1 MITSV
6 LVLSATKI
14 ARDCLKNET
23 GNGRTLSLQALCND
37 GSINACTLMLDDS
50 HRAMNAILKAS
61 NLGVLEN
68 LTAWFLKIW
77 VRQKS
82 SLYFFNSSESFNLFK
97 IFIPDDLDNDLFLAV
112 KTFINYSDDKVPE
125 LWI

>member
-23 GNGRTLSLQALCND
+23 GNGRTLFLQALCSD

-50 HRAMNAILKAS
+50 HRTMNAILKAN
-61 NLGVLEN
+61 NLGFLEN
-68 LTAWFLKIW
+68 LTAWFFKDLSSS
-77 VRQKS
+77 KS
-82 SLYFFNSSESFNLFK
+82 
-97 IFIPDDLDNDLFLAV
+97 PHC
-112 KTFINYSDDKVPE
+112 TF
-125 LWI
+125 

>member
-97 IFIPDDLDNDLFLAV
+97 IFIPDDLDMIYF
-112 KTFINYSDDKVPE
+112 
-125 LWI
+125 

>member
-77 VRQKS
+77 VHQKS